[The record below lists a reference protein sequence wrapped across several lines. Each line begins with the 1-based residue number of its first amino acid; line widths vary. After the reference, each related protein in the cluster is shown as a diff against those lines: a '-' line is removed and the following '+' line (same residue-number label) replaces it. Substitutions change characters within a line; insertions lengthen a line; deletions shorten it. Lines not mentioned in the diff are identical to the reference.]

1 MTSVNVLRLRQAV
14 LAWLLC
20 RFQRQTPEKTCRKLP
35 EISSEHQKRRFKGIW
50 WYEEKKKLKAEIK
63 SNCVNAM
70 EACIDQLA
78 DKQIKKRKKE
88 KLSIFLTVNVKCY
101 WSALAWRFILNA
113 LWNDINK
120 MKVLSVELTS
130 SRQSRQRG
138 TTLDVVF
145 LYESDL
151 ASLRWNTFKK

>member
-1 MTSVNVLRLRQAV
+1 M
-14 LAWLLC
+14 
-20 RFQRQTPEKTCRKLP
+20 KK
-35 EISSEHQKRRFKGIW
+35 
-50 WYEEKKKLKAEIK
+50 KKKLKAEIK

-113 LWNDINK
+113 L
-120 MKVLSVELTS
+120 
-130 SRQSRQRG
+130 
-138 TTLDVVF
+138 
-145 LYESDL
+145 
-151 ASLRWNTFKK
+151 